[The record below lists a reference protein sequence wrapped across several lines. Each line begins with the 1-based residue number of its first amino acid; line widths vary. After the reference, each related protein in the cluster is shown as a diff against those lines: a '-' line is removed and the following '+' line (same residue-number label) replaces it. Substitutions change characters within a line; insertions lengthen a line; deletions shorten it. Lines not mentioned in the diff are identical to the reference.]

1 MKKETAEL
9 IKQLGTLS
17 TLGIAFAVAISIGT
31 AVGYGLDRWL
41 GTSPL
46 FTIIFFFFGVAAGYL
61 NIFRA
66 IKSMKVE

>member
-17 TLGIAFAVAISIGT
+17 TLGIAFAVAIAIGT
-31 AVGYGLDRWL
+31 VVGYGLDRWL
-41 GTSPL
+41 GTSPF

-66 IKSMKVE
+66 IKSMKIE

>member
-17 TLGIAFAVAISIGT
+17 TLGIAFAVAITIGT
-31 AVGYGLDRWL
+31 LIGYGLDRWL
-41 GTSPL
+41 KTSPL